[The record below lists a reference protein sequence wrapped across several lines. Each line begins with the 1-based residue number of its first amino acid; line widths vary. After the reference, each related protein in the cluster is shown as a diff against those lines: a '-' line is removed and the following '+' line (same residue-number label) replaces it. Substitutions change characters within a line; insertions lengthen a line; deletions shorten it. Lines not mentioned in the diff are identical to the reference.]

1 MDDAKYVAQLCALVM
16 DEAEAKHD
24 ERYED
29 IYSILWEKGIAL
41 CNGRALEF
49 YRLCEDALKDAP
61 GVPS

>member
-16 DEAEAKHD
+16 DEAKHD

-41 CNGRALEF
+41 CNGSALEF
-49 YRLCEDALKDAP
+49 YHLCEDALKDAT
-61 GVPS
+61 GVS